1 MFCKRLLK
9 DLLKAILNL
18 RKTRCFGGENDEV
31 KLSDIDS
38 LAYDVERYS
47 FFFLLRFRDF

>member
-1 MFCKRLLK
+1 MKCLK
-9 DLLKAILNL
+9 NLLKAILNL

-38 LAYDVERYS
+38 LAYNVKRYS
-47 FFFLLRFRDF
+47 FFSDHAVGISN